1 MNRLLRI
8 VARPYGIGMTE
19 SMKLLQDAASKL
31 RLRDTTSWWSIVGL
45 VAGIGFFLVSAIVSY
60 SNVLGMREN
69 EERIRVTHEVL
80 TSLDELM
87 IAVLGVETG
96 SRGYVLTG
104 KDQYLEAYR
113 TGTASAR
120 QNLGKLEDF
129 ADDDAAEDKDLDR
142 LRTLIDEKLR
152 FARLAI
158 ETRRDQGFDPAIAMI
173 DSDQGKIAMDA
184 IGLQM
189 AQINRAE
196 TTERQQ
202 RIAELAAASKA
213 TLVSAMVTSLIGIA
227 LTIAIFLLL
236 MRGNRLRERQRWLQ
250 TAQVEL
256 SEAMRGE
263 KTVPQLG
270 AAVLAFLAERTGANA
285 GAIFKG
291 EGGTFNRAAMLGV
304 TDAAAVPETFAFN
317 EGLLGKVA
325 ADGHPTEL
333 ADIPDG
339 YLKIGSALGSDT
351 PRHLVVAPAF
361 NEGSVNAVIELGF
374 FDAVDD
380 RVRELLDTVS
390 GSIGVALRSARFRE
404 RLQDALEETQ
414 RQASELQAQSEE
426 LRVSNEELEEQGNAL
441 KETQARLELQ
451 QVELEQTNS
460 QLEEQAQALEGQ
472 RDELSRAAAS
482 LQLKARELEQAS
494 QYKSDFLAN
503 MSHELRTPLNS
514 LLILSK
520 LLGDNADGNLS
531 AEQVKFAR
539 TIESSGNDLLT
550 LINDILDLSKI
561 EAGHVEIQ
569 ATQVSTERLASDL
582 RKMFEPLAQQRGLEL
597 DIALAD
603 DAPRSIETD
612 RQRLEQ
618 VLKNLLS
625 NAIKFTERGSVTL
638 SISSKDDDQI
648 EFAVAD
654 TGIGIAPEQRDAIF
668 DAFRQAD
675 GTISRKFG
683 GTGLGL
689 SISRELVRLLGGTI
703 RVTSEEGKGSTFI
716 VDVPATYDPATVA
729 PRAAAPAGKEPPAT
743 APATVQAA
751 TRPKGRT
758 NTTPKG
764 PVIDDDRAVLSGDK
778 RVLLVIEDDSRFAGI
793 VCDLSR
799 EMGFECLVAGTAQEA
814 IDLAREYRPSAIVLD
829 IGLPDQSGLTVLDR
843 LKHEDRTRHIPIHV
857 ISGSDQAQTAMA
869 LGAIGF
875 LEKPA
880 PRERLAEVLAML
892 QQKLASRVR
901 RVLIVEDDAVQREAV
916 SQLLGSQDVETVGVG
931 TVAECLEELR
941 GGQYDCM
948 VLDLALPDATG
959 FSLLETLSEEGEGPL
974 PPVIVYTGRD
984 LSADE
989 EQRLRRYSSSII
1001 IKGAKSPERL
1011 LDEVSLFLHQ
1021 VVSDLPA
1028 EQRQMIEKARH
1039 RDAALEGRR
1048 ILIVEDDV
1056 RNVYSLT
1063 SVLEP
1068 RGALTRIARNG
1079 QEAIDA
1085 LEEAA
1090 GDPDNTIDLVL
1101 MDVMMP
1107 VMDGLTAARA
1117 IRADARWKKLPIV
1130 MLTAKAMPDDQQKCI
1145 DAGANDYMSK
1155 PIDVDKLLSLV
1166 RVWMPR

>member
-1 MNRLLRI
+1 MALARLKDF
-8 VARPYGIGMTE
+8 
-19 SMKLLQDAASKL
+19 KLLQDAASK
-31 RLRDTTSWWSIVGL
+31 RKFRDTNSWWSIVGL
-45 VAGIGFFLVSAIVSY
+45 VAGIGFFLVSAILSY
-60 SNVLGMREN
+60 SNVLSMREN

-113 TGTASAR
+113 TGAASAR
-120 QNLGKLEDF
+120 QNLGKLEAF
-129 ADDDAAEDKDLDR
+129 ANDNAAEDEDLDR

-152 FARLAI
+152 FSRLAI

-184 IGLQM
+184 IRLEM
-189 AQINRAE
+189 AQRNRAE

-202 RIAELAAASKA
+202 RIAELAAASSA

-472 RDELSRAAAS
+472 HDELSRAAAS

>member
-1 MNRLLRI
+1 
-8 VARPYGIGMTE
+8 
-19 SMKLLQDAASKL
+19 
-31 RLRDTTSWWSIVGL
+31 
-45 VAGIGFFLVSAIVSY
+45 
-60 SNVLGMREN
+60 
-69 EERIRVTHEVL
+69 
-80 TSLDELM
+80 M

-113 TGTASAR
+113 TGAASAR
-120 QNLGKLEDF
+120 QNLGKLEAF
-129 ADDDAAEDKDLDR
+129 ANDNAAEDEDLDR

-152 FARLAI
+152 FSRLAI

-184 IGLQM
+184 IRLEM
-189 AQINRAE
+189 AQRNRAE

-202 RIAELAAASKA
+202 RIAELAAASSA

>member
-1 MNRLLRI
+1 MALARLKDF
-8 VARPYGIGMTE
+8 
-19 SMKLLQDAASKL
+19 KLLQDAASK
-31 RLRDTTSWWSIVGL
+31 RKFRDTNSWWSIVGL
-45 VAGIGFFLVSAIVSY
+45 VAGIGFFLVSAILSY
-60 SNVLGMREN
+60 SNVLSMREN

-113 TGTASAR
+113 TGAASAR
-120 QNLGKLEDF
+120 QNLGKLEAF
-129 ADDDAAEDKDLDR
+129 ANDNAAEDEDLDR

-152 FARLAI
+152 FSRLAI

-184 IGLQM
+184 IRLEM
-189 AQINRAE
+189 AQRNRAE

-202 RIAELAAASKA
+202 RIAELAAASSA

-539 TIESSGNDLLT
+539 TIESSGSDLLT

>member
-1 MNRLLRI
+1 MALARLKDF
-8 VARPYGIGMTE
+8 
-19 SMKLLQDAASKL
+19 KLLQDAASK
-31 RLRDTTSWWSIVGL
+31 RKFRDTNSWWSIVGL
-45 VAGIGFFLVSAIVSY
+45 VAGIGFFLVSAILSY
-60 SNVLGMREN
+60 SNVLSMREN

-113 TGTASAR
+113 TGAASAR
-120 QNLGKLEDF
+120 QNLGKLEAF
-129 ADDDAAEDKDLDR
+129 ANDNAAEDEDLDR
-142 LRTLIDEKLR
+142 PRTLIDEKLR
-152 FARLAI
+152 FSRLAI

-184 IGLQM
+184 IRLEM
-189 AQINRAE
+189 AQRNRAE

-202 RIAELAAASKA
+202 RIAELAAASSA

>member
-1 MNRLLRI
+1 MALARLKDF
-8 VARPYGIGMTE
+8 
-19 SMKLLQDAASKL
+19 KLLQDAASK
-31 RLRDTTSWWSIVGL
+31 RKFRDTNSWWSIVGL
-45 VAGIGFFLVSAIVSY
+45 VAGIGFFLVSAILSY
-60 SNVLGMREN
+60 SNVLSMREN

-113 TGTASAR
+113 TGAASAR
-120 QNLGKLEDF
+120 QNLGKLEAF
-129 ADDDAAEDKDLDR
+129 ANDNAAEDEDLDR

-152 FARLAI
+152 FSRLAI

-184 IGLQM
+184 IRLEM
-189 AQINRAE
+189 AQRNRAE

-202 RIAELAAASKA
+202 RIAELAAASSA

-931 TVAECLEELR
+931 TVAECMEELR

>member
-1 MNRLLRI
+1 
-8 VARPYGIGMTE
+8 
-19 SMKLLQDAASKL
+19 
-31 RLRDTTSWWSIVGL
+31 
-45 VAGIGFFLVSAIVSY
+45 
-60 SNVLGMREN
+60 MREN

-113 TGTASAR
+113 TGAASAR
-120 QNLGKLEDF
+120 QNLGKLEAF
-129 ADDDAAEDKDLDR
+129 ANDNAAEDEDLDR

-152 FARLAI
+152 FSRLAI

-184 IGLQM
+184 IRLEM
-189 AQINRAE
+189 AQRNRAE

-202 RIAELAAASKA
+202 RIAELAAASSA

-270 AAVLAFLAERTGANA
+270 AAVLAFLAERTGANV

>member
-1 MNRLLRI
+1 MALARLKDF
-8 VARPYGIGMTE
+8 
-19 SMKLLQDAASKL
+19 KLLQDAASK
-31 RLRDTTSWWSIVGL
+31 RKFRDTNSWWSIVGL
-45 VAGIGFFLVSAIVSY
+45 VAGIGFFLVSAILSY
-60 SNVLGMREN
+60 SNVLSMREN

-113 TGTASAR
+113 TGAASAR
-120 QNLGKLEDF
+120 QNLGKLEAF
-129 ADDDAAEDKDLDR
+129 ANDNAAEDEDLDR

-152 FARLAI
+152 FSRLAI

-184 IGLQM
+184 IRLEM
-189 AQINRAE
+189 AQRNRAE

-202 RIAELAAASKA
+202 RIAELAAASSA

-984 LSADE
+984 LSANE

>member
-1 MNRLLRI
+1 MQE
-8 VARPYGIGMTE
+8 ATAKQGIRVT
-19 SMKLLQDAASKL
+19 SMG
-31 RLRDTTSWWSIVGL
+31 WSIIAL
-45 VAGIGFFLVSAIVSY
+45 LIGIGFFLVTAY
-60 SNVLGMREN
+60 AAYTNVAAMGVN
-69 EERIRVTHEVL
+69 EERIRNTHEVL
-80 TSLDELM
+80 TALDELM
-87 IAVLGVETG
+87 IATLDVESG
-96 SRGYVLTG
+96 QRGFIITNE
-104 KDQYLEAYR
+104 DSYLEPYR
-113 TGTASAR
+113 TGTADVRRSLSTLESLTQANEAQRENLDTLRSAVGTR
-120 QNLGKLEDF
+120 LALAERVVQTRREDG
-129 ADDDAAEDKDLDR
+129 AEAAIS
-142 LRTLIDEKLR
+142 LIDGDR
-152 FARLAI
+152 GR
-158 ETRRDQGFDPAIAMI
+158 
-173 DSDQGKIAMDA
+173 IAMDA
-184 IGLQM
+184 IRQHIARM
-189 AQINRAE
+189 NTEEAR
-196 TTERQQ
+196 ERQQ
-202 RIAELAAASKA
+202 RIAELAAASRA
-213 TLVSAMVTSLIGIA
+213 TIFSAVTTSIIGIG
-227 LTIAIFLLL
+227 LTIAIFMFLG
-236 MRGNRLRERQRWLQ
+236 RSTRNRERQSWIQ
-250 TAQVEL
+250 AAQVEL
-256 SEAMRGE
+256 GEAMRGE
-263 KTVPQLG
+263 KTVSEV
-270 AAVLAFLAERTGANA
+270 AATVLSFLAERTGANA

-291 EGGTFNRAAMLGV
+291 EGGTFNRMALLGV
-304 TDAAAVPETFAFN
+304 ADSASVPQTFGLN

-325 ADGHPTEL
+325 ADSRATTL
-333 ADIPDG
+333 SDIPAG
-339 YLKIGSALGSDT
+339 YLKIGSALGSDA
-351 PRHLVVAPAF
+351 PRHLVVAPVF
-361 NEGSVNAVIELGF
+361 HEGSVNGIVELGY
-374 FDAVDD
+374 FDDVDD
-380 RVRELLDTVS
+380 RVHELLDNVS

-414 RQASELQAQSEE
+414 RQAGELQAQSEE

-441 KETQARLELQ
+441 KESQARLELQ

-460 QLEEQAQALEGQ
+460 QLEEQAQTLEGQ

-520 LLGDNADGNLS
+520 LLGENTGGNLS
-531 AEQVKFAR
+531 EEQVKFAR

-561 EAGHVEIQ
+561 EAGHVEIEAAPV
-569 ATQVSTERLASDL
+569 ATDRLASDM
-582 RKMFEPLAQQRGLEL
+582 RKVFEPLAQQRGLEL
-597 DIALAD
+597 NIVLDPD
-603 DAPRSIETD
+603 TPRSFETD
-612 RQRLEQ
+612 KMRLQQ

-625 NAIKFTERGSVTL
+625 NAIKFTEHGSVTL
-638 SISSKDDDQI
+638 TISPAAGDTID
-648 EFAVAD
+648 FAVAD
-654 TGIGIAPEQRDAIF
+654 TGIGIDEGQSEAIF
-668 DAFRQAD
+668 EAFRQAD

-703 RVTSEEGKGSTFI
+703 RLTSEKGQGSTF
-716 VDVPATYDPATVA
+716 VVSVPSTYDPASVA
-729 PRAAAPAGKEPPAT
+729 PRQLAPAAEHASKAAPITLRASGKTSTRAS
-743 APATVQAA
+743 AIVQE
-751 TRPKGRT
+751 
-758 NTTPKG
+758 
-764 PVIDDDRAVLSGDK
+764 DDRSDLSEGK
-778 RVLLVIEDDSRFAGI
+778 RLLLIIEDDPTFAGI

-799 EMGFECLVAGTAQEA
+799 ELGFQCIIAGTAQEA

-843 LKHEDRTRHIPIHV
+843 LKHDEEARHIPIHV
-857 ISGSDQAQTAMA
+857 VSGSDQAQAALA

-880 PRERLAEVLAML
+880 PRERLAEVLAGL
-892 QQKLASRVR
+892 QEKLASRVR
-901 RVLIVEDDAVQREAV
+901 RVLIVEDDAVQRDAV
-916 SQLLGSQDVETVGVG
+916 GRLLGSQDVEIVGVG
-931 TVAECLEELR
+931 TAAECLDELR

-948 VLDLALPDATG
+948 VLDLALPDASG
-959 FSLLETLSEEGEGPL
+959 FSLLETLSEGEDGTL

-984 LSADE
+984 LSAAE

-1011 LDEVSLFLHQ
+1011 LDEVSLFLHR
-1021 VVSDLPA
+1021 VVSDLPP

-1063 SVLEP
+1063 SILEP

-1079 QEAIDA
+1079 QEALDA
-1085 LEEAA
+1085 LGEAA
-1090 GDPDNTIDLVL
+1090 DDPEKAIDLVL

-1117 IRADARWKKLPIV
+1117 IRSDAQWKKLPIL

-1145 DAGANDYMSK
+1145 DAGANDYMAK

>member
-1 MNRLLRI
+1 MALARLKDF
-8 VARPYGIGMTE
+8 
-19 SMKLLQDAASKL
+19 KLLQDAASK
-31 RLRDTTSWWSIVGL
+31 RKFRDTNSWWSIVGL
-45 VAGIGFFLVSAIVSY
+45 VAGIGFFLVSAILSY
-60 SNVLGMREN
+60 SNVLSMREN

-113 TGTASAR
+113 TGAASAR
-120 QNLGKLEDF
+120 QNLGKLEAF
-129 ADDDAAEDKDLDR
+129 ANDNAAEDEDLDR

-152 FARLAI
+152 FSRLAI

-184 IGLQM
+184 IRLEM
-189 AQINRAE
+189 AQRNRAE

-202 RIAELAAASKA
+202 RIAELAAASSA

-743 APATVQAA
+743 APATVLAA

-880 PRERLAEVLAML
+880 PRERLAEVLGML

>member
-1 MNRLLRI
+1 
-8 VARPYGIGMTE
+8 
-19 SMKLLQDAASKL
+19 
-31 RLRDTTSWWSIVGL
+31 
-45 VAGIGFFLVSAIVSY
+45 
-60 SNVLGMREN
+60 MREN

-113 TGTASAR
+113 TGAASAR
-120 QNLGKLEDF
+120 QNLGKLEAF
-129 ADDDAAEDKDLDR
+129 ANDNAAEDEDLDR

-152 FARLAI
+152 FSRLAI

-184 IGLQM
+184 IRLEM
-189 AQINRAE
+189 AQRNRAE

-202 RIAELAAASKA
+202 RIAELAAASSA

>member
-1 MNRLLRI
+1 
-8 VARPYGIGMTE
+8 
-19 SMKLLQDAASKL
+19 LQDSHSNGKL
-31 RLRDTTSWWSIVGL
+31 RDKTVWWSILGL
-45 VAGIGFFLVSAIVSY
+45 VAGIGFFLISAIVSY

-69 EERIRVTHEVL
+69 EDRIRNTHEVL
-80 TSLDELM
+80 TALDELM
-87 IAVLGVETG
+87 IAALDVETG
-96 SRGYVLTG
+96 TRGYVLTG
-104 KDQYLEAYR
+104 DVQYLEPYR
-113 TGTASAR
+113 AGSADTR
-120 QNLGKLEDF
+120 DVLAKLEPLTHGN
-129 ADDDAAEDKDLDR
+129 AVQAANLDR
-142 LRTLIDEKLR
+142 LRTLIEEKIR
-152 FARLAI
+152 FSRLAI
-158 ETRRDQGFDPAIAMI
+158 ETRRDRGIEPAIALT
-173 DSDQGKIAMDA
+173 DSDRGKMAMDA
-184 IGLQM
+184 IRQQM
-189 AQINRAE
+189 AQMNREE
-196 TTERQQ
+196 TVEREQ
-202 RIAELAAASKA
+202 RIAELAASSNAA
-213 TLVSAMVTSLIGIA
+213 ILSALITSLIGIA
-227 LTIAIFLLL
+227 LTIAIFILLA
-236 MRGNRLRERQRWLQ
+236 RSNRLRERQRWLQ
-250 TAQVEL
+250 TAQVDL
-256 SEAMRGE
+256 GKAMRGE
-263 KTVPQLG
+263 LTVPQIG
-270 AAVLAFLAERTGANA
+270 AAVLAFFSERIGATA

-291 EGGTFNRAAMLGV
+291 ESGTFNRVAVLGV
-304 TDAAAVPETFAFN
+304 PDISSVPEAFGIG
-317 EGLLGKVA
+317 EGLLGRVA
-325 ADGHPTEL
+325 AEGQQIVLSDVPH
-333 ADIPDG
+333 G
-339 YLKIGSALGSDT
+339 YLKIGSAFGSDM
-351 PRHLVVAPAF
+351 PRHLVVSPAF
-361 NEGSVNAVIELGF
+361 NEGAVNAVIELGF

-380 RVRELLDTVS
+380 RVHDLFGAVAD
-390 GSIGVALRSARFRE
+390 SIGVALRSARFRE
-404 RLQDALEETQ
+404 RLQEALEETQ
-414 RQASELQAQSEE
+414 RQAGELQAQSEE

-441 KETQARLELQ
+441 KESQARLELQ
-451 QVELEQTNS
+451 QVELEQTNT
-460 QLEEQAQALEGQ
+460 QLEEQAQTLEGQ
-472 RDELSRAAAS
+472 RDELSRAAAA

-531 AEQVKFAR
+531 ADQIKFAR

-561 EAGHVEIQ
+561 EAGHVEIE
-569 ATQVSTERLASDL
+569 AAPVPTERLASDL
-582 RKMFEPLAQQRGLEL
+582 RKTFEPLAQQRGLDLE
-597 DIALAD
+597 IALAA

-625 NAIKFTERGSVTL
+625 NAIKFTEKGGVTL
-638 SISSKDDDQI
+638 SISGKGDDTVA
-648 EFAVAD
+648 FAVAD
-654 TGIGIAPEQRDAIF
+654 TGIGIAAEQRDAIF

-703 RVTSEEGKGSTFI
+703 RLESEEGKGSTF
-716 VDVPATYDPATVA
+716 VVEVPATYDPAMVA
-729 PRAAAPAGKEPPAT
+729 PRKPASTEEGPSGGVPQPLAAASRPTRPAT
-743 APATVQAA
+743 GAANTAPKQTAV
-751 TRPKGRT
+751 
-758 NTTPKG
+758 
-764 PVIDDDRAVLSGDK
+764 DDDREALSGDK
-778 RVLLVIEDDSRFAGI
+778 RVLLVIEDDNKFAAI

-843 LKHEDRTRHIPIHV
+843 LKHEDGTRHIPIHV
-857 ISGSDQAQTAMA
+857 ISGSDQAQTALA

-880 PRERLAEVLAML
+880 PRERLAEVLASL
-892 QQKLASRVR
+892 QEKLASRVR

-931 TVAECLEELR
+931 TAAECLEELR
-941 GGQYDCM
+941 GGRYDCM

-959 FSLLETLSEEGEGPL
+959 FALLETLSEDGDGPL

-1028 EQRQMIEKARH
+1028 EQREMIEKARH

-1085 LEEAA
+1085 LDEAA
-1090 GDPDNTIDLVL
+1090 GDPGKTIDLVL

-1117 IRADARWKKLPIV
+1117 IRADERWKKLPIV

>member
-1 MNRLLRI
+1 M
-8 VARPYGIGMTE
+8 
-19 SMKLLQDAASKL
+19 QDAASK
-31 RLRDTTSWWSIVGL
+31 RKFRDTNSWWSIVGL
-45 VAGIGFFLVSAIVSY
+45 VAGIGFFLVSAILSY
-60 SNVLGMREN
+60 SNVLSMREN

-113 TGTASAR
+113 TGAASAR
-120 QNLGKLEDF
+120 QNLGKLEAF
-129 ADDDAAEDKDLDR
+129 ANDNAAEDEDLDR

-152 FARLAI
+152 FSRLAI

-184 IGLQM
+184 IRLEM
-189 AQINRAE
+189 AQRNRAE

-202 RIAELAAASKA
+202 RIAELAAASSA

>member
-1 MNRLLRI
+1 MALARLKDL
-8 VARPYGIGMTE
+8 
-19 SMKLLQDAASKL
+19 KLLQDAGFK
-31 RLRDTTSWWSIVGL
+31 RKFRNTTSWWSIVGL
-45 VAGIGFFLVSAIVSY
+45 VAGIGFFLVSASVSY
-60 SNVLGMREN
+60 SNVLGMREH
-69 EERIRVTHEVL
+69 EARIRVTHEVL

-87 IAVLGVETG
+87 IAVLDVETG

-104 KDQYLEAYR
+104 EDQYLEAYR
-113 TGTASAR
+113 TGTSSAR
-120 QNLGKLEDF
+120 QDLRKLEAF
-129 ADDDAAEDKDLDR
+129 ADDNIVEDADLDR
-142 LRTLIDEKLR
+142 LRTLIDEKFR
-152 FARLAI
+152 FSRLAI
-158 ETRRDQGFDPAIAMI
+158 ETRRDRGIEPAIALT
-173 DSDQGKIAMDA
+173 DGDQGKIAMDA
-184 IGLQM
+184 IRLQM

-196 TTERQQ
+196 TRERQQ
-202 RIAELAAASKA
+202 RIAELAAASSA
-213 TLVSAMVTSLIGIA
+213 TLGSAMVTSLIGIA

-236 MRGNRLRERQRWLQ
+236 MRGNRLRTRQRWLQ

-256 SEAMRGE
+256 GEAMRGE

-285 GAIFKG
+285 GALFKG
-291 EGGTFNRAAMLGV
+291 EGGTFTRAAMLGV

-361 NEGSVNAVIELGF
+361 NEGSVNSVIELGF

-404 RLQDALEETQ
+404 RLQEALEETQ
-414 RQASELQAQSEE
+414 RQAGELQAQSEE

-460 QLEEQAQALEGQ
+460 QLEEQAQTLEGQ
-472 RDELSRAAAS
+472 RDELLRAAAS
-482 LQLKARELEQAS
+482 LQLKAQELEQAS

-531 AEQVKFAR
+531 ADQVKFAR
-539 TIESSGNDLLT
+539 TIESSGNDLLI

>member
-1 MNRLLRI
+1 M
-8 VARPYGIGMTE
+8 
-19 SMKLLQDAASKL
+19 QDAASK
-31 RLRDTTSWWSIVGL
+31 RKFRDTNSWWSIVGL
-45 VAGIGFFLVSAIVSY
+45 VAGIGFFLVSAILSY
-60 SNVLGMREN
+60 SNVLSMREN

-113 TGTASAR
+113 TGAASAR
-120 QNLGKLEDF
+120 QNLGKLEAF
-129 ADDDAAEDKDLDR
+129 ANDNAAEDEDLDR

-152 FARLAI
+152 FSRLAI

-184 IGLQM
+184 IRLEM
-189 AQINRAE
+189 AQRNRAE

-202 RIAELAAASKA
+202 RIAELAAASSA

-270 AAVLAFLAERTGANA
+270 AAVLAFLAERTGANV

>member
-1 MNRLLRI
+1 MALARLKDF
-8 VARPYGIGMTE
+8 
-19 SMKLLQDAASKL
+19 KLLQDAASK
-31 RLRDTTSWWSIVGL
+31 RKFRDTNSWWSIVGL
-45 VAGIGFFLVSAIVSY
+45 VAGIGFFLVSAILSY
-60 SNVLGMREN
+60 SNVLSMREN

-113 TGTASAR
+113 TGAASAR
-120 QNLGKLEDF
+120 QNLGKLEAF
-129 ADDDAAEDKDLDR
+129 ANDNAAEDEDLDR

-152 FARLAI
+152 FSRLAI

-184 IGLQM
+184 IRLEM
-189 AQINRAE
+189 AQRNRAE

-202 RIAELAAASKA
+202 RIAELAAASSA

-1068 RGALTRIARNG
+1068 RGALTRIAHNG

-1107 VMDGLTAARA
+1107 VMDGLTVARA

>member
-1 MNRLLRI
+1 M
-8 VARPYGIGMTE
+8 
-19 SMKLLQDAASKL
+19 QDASPK
-31 RLRDTTSWWSIVGL
+31 RTLRDTKTWWSVAGL

-60 SNVLGMREN
+60 SNVLGIREN
-69 EERIRVTHEVL
+69 EERIRNTHEVL
-80 TSLDELM
+80 ASLDELM
-87 IAVLGVETG
+87 IAALDVETG

-104 KDQYLEAYR
+104 EDQYLGPFR
-113 TGTASAR
+113 TGIANAR
-120 QNLGKLEDF
+120 
-129 ADDDAAEDKDLDR
+129 
-142 LRTLIDEKLR
+142 DEL
-152 FARLAI
+152 ARLDSLTSDNSVQGENLARLETLVEEKFRFSDLAI
-158 ETRRDQGFDPAIAMI
+158 QTRRERGIEPAIGLT
-173 DSDQGKIAMDA
+173 DSDRGKIAMDA
-184 IGLQM
+184 IRQQM
-189 AQINRAE
+189 AQMKREE
-196 TTERQQ
+196 TAERQQ
-202 RIAELAAASKA
+202 RIVELAAAS
-213 TLVSAMVTSLIGIA
+213 SAAVISALVTSLIGIA
-227 LTIAIFLLL
+227 LTIAIFVLI
-236 MRGNRLRERQRWLQ
+236 MRSFRLREHQRWLQ
-250 TAQVEL
+250 TAQVDL
-256 SEAMRGE
+256 NEAMRGE

-270 AAVLAFLAERTGANA
+270 AAVLAFLAERIGANA

-291 EGGTFNRAAMLGV
+291 EGGVFARAALLGV
-304 TDAAAVPETFAFN
+304 ADRASVPEVFDLD

-325 ADGHPTEL
+325 ADGRPTVL
-333 ADIPDG
+333 SNVPDG

-380 RVRELLDTVS
+380 RARDLLDAVS

-414 RQASELQAQSEE
+414 RQAGELQAQSEE

-441 KETQARLELQ
+441 KESQARLELQ

-460 QLEEQAQALEGQ
+460 QLEEQAQTLEGQ

-520 LLGDNADGNLS
+520 LLSDNADGNLT
-531 AEQVKFAR
+531 ADQVKFAR

-561 EAGHVEIQ
+561 EAGHVEIE
-569 ATQVSTERLASDL
+569 AGPVSTERLASDL
-582 RKMFEPLAQQRGLEL
+582 RKMFEPLAQQRGLDLE
-597 DIALAD
+597 IALASS
-603 DAPRSIETD
+603 APRSIETD
-612 RQRLEQ
+612 RLRLEQ

-625 NAIKFTERGSVTL
+625 NAIKFTEKGSVTL
-638 SISSKDDDQI
+638 SISCQDDDRI

-654 TGIGIAPEQRDAIF
+654 TGIGIAAEQRDAIF

-689 SISRELVRLLGGTI
+689 SISRELVRLLGGKI
-703 RVTSEEGKGSTFI
+703 RLESEEGKGSTFV
-716 VDVPATYDPATVA
+716 VDVPATYDPAAVA
-729 PRAAAPAGKEPPAT
+729 PREAAPASEETQSDAPPQLRASPRPTRSAT
-743 APATVQAA
+743 GAQNAPPKAQA
-751 TRPKGRT
+751 
-758 NTTPKG
+758 
-764 PVIDDDRAVLSGDK
+764 VDDDRTSLSGDK

-814 IDLAREYRPSAIVLD
+814 IDLAHEYRPSAIVLD

-843 LKHEDRTRHIPIHV
+843 LKHADGTRHIPIHV
-857 ISGSDQAQTAMA
+857 VSGSDQAQTALA

-880 PRERLAEVLAML
+880 PRERLAEVLASL
-892 QQKLASRVR
+892 QEKLASRVR

-916 SQLLGSQDVETVGVG
+916 GQLLGSQDVETVGVG
-931 TVAECLEELR
+931 TAAECLEELR
-941 GGQYDCM
+941 DGQYDCM

-959 FSLLETLSEEGEGPL
+959 FSLLETLSEEGGGPL

-1011 LDEVSLFLHQ
+1011 LDEVSLFLHR

-1085 LEEAA
+1085 LDEAA
-1090 GDPDNTIDLVL
+1090 GDPDKTIDLVL

-1117 IRADARWKKLPIV
+1117 IRADDRWKKLPIV

>member
-1 MNRLLRI
+1 MALARLKDF
-8 VARPYGIGMTE
+8 
-19 SMKLLQDAASKL
+19 KLLQDAASK
-31 RLRDTTSWWSIVGL
+31 RKFRDTNSWWSIVGL
-45 VAGIGFFLVSAIVSY
+45 VAGIGFFLVSAILSY
-60 SNVLGMREN
+60 SNVLSMREN

-113 TGTASAR
+113 TGAASAR
-120 QNLGKLEDF
+120 QNLGKLEAF
-129 ADDDAAEDKDLDR
+129 ANDNAAEDEDLDR

-152 FARLAI
+152 FSRLAI

-184 IGLQM
+184 IRLEM
-189 AQINRAE
+189 AQRNRAE

-202 RIAELAAASKA
+202 RIAELAAASSA

-1079 QEAIDA
+1079 EEAIDA